1 MPKANNTTQPKHWYK
16 QSSTWGWIVA
26 GASILAL
33 IIIMAAD
40 EAAERKAKANRQPL
54 RPWSEV
60 LTTEEAELYGIK
72 EKIDGPGDWKPD
84 PNAAKNFRELIEKG
98 GNADPNIDG
107 LNNVD
112 FYDIIDQM
120 GGEEGF

>member
-1 MPKANNTTQPKHWYK
+1 MPAANNIPQSKPWYK
-16 QSSTWGWIVA
+16 NSSTWGWIVA

-33 IIIMAAD
+33 IIIMAVD
-40 EAAERKAKANRQPL
+40 EAADRKAKANRQPL

-60 LTTEEAELYGIK
+60 LTPEEAELYGIK
-72 EKIDGPGDWKPD
+72 KEIEGPGEWEPD
-84 PNAAKNFRELIEKG
+84 PNAAKRFRELIEKG

-107 LNNVD
+107 LNDVD

>member
-1 MPKANNTTQPKHWYK
+1 MPEANNTSQPKQWYK
-16 QSSTWGWIVA
+16 NSSTWAWIIT

-33 IIIMAAD
+33 IIIMAVD
-40 EAAERKAKANRQPL
+40 EAAERKAEANRQPL

-60 LTTEEAELYGIK
+60 VTPEEAEKMGLNKKNG
-72 EKIDGPGDWKPD
+72 DPNDWKPD
-84 PNAAKNFRELIEKG
+84 PNAAKNFRELIENG

-107 LNNVD
+107 LNDVD

>member
-1 MPKANNTTQPKHWYK
+1 MPAVNNTPQPKPWYK
-16 QSSTWGWIVA
+16 KSSTWAWIVT

-33 IIIMAAD
+33 ITIMVAD
-40 EAAERKAKANRQPL
+40 EAADRKAKANRQPM

-60 LTTEEAELYGIK
+60 VTPEEAEKMGLNK
-72 EKIDGPGDWKPD
+72 KIGEPTDWKPD
-84 PNAAKNFRELIEKG
+84 PNAAKNFRELIENG
-98 GNADPNIDG
+98 GNADPNIDR
-107 LNNVD
+107 LNDAD

>member
-1 MPKANNTTQPKHWYK
+1 MPAANNIPQSKPWYK
-16 QSSTWGWIVA
+16 KSSTWAWIVT
-26 GASILAL
+26 GVIILAL
-33 IIIMAAD
+33 IFIMAVD
-40 EAAERKAKANRQPL
+40 EAADRKAKANRQPL

-60 LTTEEAELYGIK
+60 VTPEEAEKMGLNKTRG
-72 EKIDGPGDWKPD
+72 EPTDWKPD
-84 PNAAKNFRELIEKG
+84 PNAAKKFRELIENG

-107 LNNVD
+107 LNDVD